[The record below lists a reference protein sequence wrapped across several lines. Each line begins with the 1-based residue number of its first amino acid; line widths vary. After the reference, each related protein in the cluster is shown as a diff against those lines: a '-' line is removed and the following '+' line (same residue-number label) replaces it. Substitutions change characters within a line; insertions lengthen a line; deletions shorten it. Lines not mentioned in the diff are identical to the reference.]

1 MRMGRGRAV
10 KDGGG
15 SRRKRKRKSRGGV
28 GWWRQGRVVE
38 LDTLSVGVWI
48 WAQPSGRTG
57 VLALAKGD

>member
-1 MRMGRGRAV
+1 MGEVLGERERGRA
-10 KDGGG
+10 G
-15 SRRKRKRKSRGGV
+15 GGV

-38 LDTLSVGVWI
+38 LDRLSVGVWI